1 MGKGK
6 KIVRVLAFVTI
17 SVALGIGG
25 FVLDLAARHN
35 FHSILPGQVYRSAQ
49 MQGDALA
56 GAIREHGI
64 KTIVNLRGEN
74 AGSDW
79 YQSEISTAK
88 QMGVQHFDFSLSAS
102 REVSDEEMD
111 KIIAT
116 IDRAPKPVL
125 IHCKNGA
132 DRSGLVGALYLYGL
146 QHQSAE
152 QADKQLTIFCGHV
165 PYLFWRDTVAMDRSY
180 WRYVKNHGHKAYPDT
195 AQAVN

>member
-1 MGKGK
+1 
-6 KIVRVLAFVTI
+6 
-17 SVALGIGG
+17 
-25 FVLDLAARHN
+25 
-35 FHSILPGQVYRSAQ
+35 
-49 MQGDALA
+49 
-56 GAIREHGI
+56 HGI

-79 YQSEISTAK
+79 YQSEIGTAK

-111 KIIAT
+111 KIVT
-116 IDRAPKPVL
+116 KIDPAPEPVF

-152 QADKQLTIFCGHV
+152 QADKQLTIFCGHI
-165 PYLFWRDTVAMDRSY
+165 PYLFWRDTV
-180 WRYVKNHGHKAYPDT
+180 
-195 AQAVN
+195 

>member
-6 KIVRVLAFVTI
+6 KIGRVLAFVTV

-25 FVLDLAARHN
+25 FVLQLAARHN
-35 FHSILPGQVYRSAQ
+35 FHSILSGQLYRSAQ
-49 MQGDALA
+49 MQGDSLA
-56 GAIREHGI
+56 NAIRDNGI

-79 YQSEISTAK
+79 YQSEMSTAK
-88 QMGVQHFDFSLSAS
+88 QMGVRHYDFSLSAS
-102 REVSDEEMD
+102 REVSDKEMEA
-111 KIIAT
+111 IIAT

-146 QHQSAE
+146 QHQSAK

-180 WRYVKNHGHKAYPDT
+180 WRYVKNHGQKPNPDT
-195 AQAVN
+195 AQVAN